1 MLTERLRSER
11 GAVLI
16 HVGVAMI
23 GLLGFCAVSIDYGV
37 MWTARRQAQNAA
49 DAAAL
54 AGAVSLAFNDPAD
67 TNRARFAAEAA
78 GEANLVWGQAPN
90 IDPATDIT
98 IGTCPTGI
106 ANSSDVCVRADVY
119 RNQARGNPLPTFFA
133 RILNIADQGVRA
145 TATARVLVGNS
156 ASCMRPWA
164 LTDKWHDAV
173 DTDNPIEATPTW
185 TLEDKYERYYEN
197 GPNRGQ
203 LMPGTVDCYR
213 AALTN
218 LSGPYM
224 NNCPADVGVTSFQ
237 SEVDAGTRVT
247 LKSGNPN
254 QALTAGWFFPID
266 LPRPGGPA
274 TGGDRYRENIASCNS
289 LAVNIGDLLWTEPG
303 NMIGPTNQGVTAL
316 ISQDPGAM
324 WNGTDV
330 VGGAFGVNNSPRIV
344 PIPIFNVDAY
354 HFQDKTS
361 GRFQVQVTN
370 ILGFFVE
377 EMQGNDV
384 TGILLPYRAEF
395 NPGAAN
401 VETTSAFLYS
411 VVLVR

>member
-1 MLTERLRSER
+1 MFAARLRSSR

-23 GLLGFCAVSIDYGV
+23 GLLGFCAMSIDYGIL
-37 MWTARRQAQNAA
+37 WTARRQAQNAA

-67 TNRARFAAEAA
+67 TDRARFAAEAA

-98 IGTCPTGI
+98 IGTCPPGI
-106 ANSSDVCVRADVY
+106 ANPSDVCVRADVY

-133 RILNIADQGVRA
+133 RILNITEQGVRA

-173 DTDNPIEATPTW
+173 DNDAPIDGIW
-185 TLEDKYERYYEN
+185 TYDDHYERYYRN
-197 GPNRGQ
+197 GPNRGE

-218 LSGPYM
+218 YAGPNL

-237 SEVDAGTRVT
+237 PEVDAGTRVR
-247 LKSGNPN
+247 LKPGNPA
-254 QALTAGWFFPID
+254 QALEAGWFFPID
-266 LPRPGGPA
+266 LPLPSGPS
-274 TGGDRYRENIASCNS
+274 TGGDRYRENIATCNS
-289 LAVNIGDLLWTEPG
+289 LPVNIGDLLWTEPG
-303 NMIGPTNQGVTAL
+303 NMIGPTNQGVGDL
-316 ISQDPGAM
+316 IAQDPNATF
-324 WNGTDV
+324 NGTDV

-354 HFQDKTS
+354 HFQDKSS
-361 GRFQVQVTN
+361 GRFQIQVTN

-377 EMQGNDV
+377 GMQGQDV
-384 TGILLPYRAEF
+384 MGVLLPYRAQF
-395 NPGAAN
+395 NPGSAN
-401 VETTSAFLYS
+401 VESTSAFLYS

>member
-1 MLTERLRSER
+1 MMVARLRSER

-16 HVGVAMI
+16 HVGIAMV
-23 GLLGFCAVSIDYGV
+23 GLLGFCALSIDYGI

-54 AGAVSLAFNDPAD
+54 SGAVSLAFVAPAD

-78 GEANLVWGQAPN
+78 GEVNRVWGEAPN

-98 IGTCPTGI
+98 IGTCPPGL
-106 ANSSDVCVRADVY
+106 ANPSDVCVRANVL
-119 RNQARGNPLPTFFA
+119 RNQARGNPLPTLFA
-133 RILNIADQGVRA
+133 NILGITSQGVQA

-164 LTDKWHDAV
+164 LTDKWYDAV

-185 TLEDKYERYYEN
+185 TLDDHYERYYQN
-197 GPNRGQ
+197 GPNRGE

-213 AALTN
+213 SAVTN
-218 LSGPYM
+218 LPGPYG
-224 NNCPADVGVTSFQ
+224 NNCPANVGVTSFQ
-237 SEVDAGTRVT
+237 VPQDVGLRVRM
-247 LKSGNPN
+247 KPGNPS
-254 QALTAGWFFPID
+254 QAMTAGWFFPID
-266 LPRPGGPA
+266 LPLPNGPA
-274 TGGDRYRENIASCNS
+274 TGGDRYRTNIATCNS

-303 NMIGPTNQGVTAL
+303 NMIGPTNQGVTDLVAL
-316 ISQDPGAM
+316 DPNAV

-330 VGGAFGVNNSPRIV
+330 VGGAFGTNYSPRIV
-344 PIPIFNVDAY
+344 PIPIFNIEAY
-354 HFQDKTS
+354 HHQDKTS

-377 EMQGNDV
+377 RMQGNDV
-384 TGILLPYRAEF
+384 TGILLPYRAQF
-395 NPGAAN
+395 NPAAST
-401 VETTSAFLYS
+401 VESTSAFLHS